1 MEEFQIAVI
10 NYPPEYSDLIHS
22 FNLLDEPSLNGLEIM
37 ARILE
42 DYNPAHYTVWRRRW
56 EFIRALEYDIDV
68 ELDWINSLL
77 FENPKTYQIWNYRQQ
92 LVSHKND
99 ASNEIQLLNGI
110 LSDDAKNYHAWSYRQ
125 WLIKK
130 FKNSDG
136 ELEYTASLIRQD
148 PYNNSAWNHRHFLYS
163 LQTDYNIKEEVEYVQ
178 GVISQCPDN
187 ESLWNYYRAA
197 LHSVSFSDL
206 EFAKSFLENRF
217 ALYTLF
223 VWTNESQYLDILGQV
238 DSKRSSFWEEFKLL

>member
-1 MEEFQIAVI
+1 MQDFQIAVI
-10 NYPPEYSDLIHS
+10 NYPPEYSELIDS
-22 FNLLDEPSLNGLEIM
+22 FNLLDEPSLKGLEIM

-56 EFIRALEYDIDV
+56 EFIRALEYDIDL
-68 ELDWINSLL
+68 EIDWINSLL
-77 FENPKTYQIWNYRQQ
+77 FDNPKTYQIWNYRQQ
-92 LVSHKND
+92 LISHKND

-130 FKNSDG
+130 FHFYDG
-136 ELEYTASLIRQD
+136 ELDYTASLIRQD
-148 PYNNSAWNHRHFLYS
+148 PYNNSAWNHRHFLYA
-163 LQTDYNIKEEVEYVQ
+163 LQTDYNNKEEVEYVQ

-187 ESLWNYYRAA
+187 EALWNYYRA
-197 LHSVSFSDL
+197 LNSVSFSDL
-206 EFAKSFLENRF
+206 EFAKSFPENRF

-223 VWTNESQYLDILGQV
+223 VWTNDSQYLDILGQV
-238 DSKRSSFWEEFKLL
+238 DLKRSSFWEEFKSLK